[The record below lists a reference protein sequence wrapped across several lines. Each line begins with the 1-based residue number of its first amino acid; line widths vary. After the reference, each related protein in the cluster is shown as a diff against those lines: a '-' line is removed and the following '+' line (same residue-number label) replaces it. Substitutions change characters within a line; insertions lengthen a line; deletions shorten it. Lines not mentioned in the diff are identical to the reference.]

1 MSSKKEEVL
10 ETKIHRFSE
19 SVSELTRV
27 KSPTERKYGLE
38 PGLNEILVTK
48 EMFSLGRFSLEK
60 KEFEGRSMAVVKTT
74 DESLQKFNGAWIFR
88 INDSIVSLC
97 DYFEVQKNIK
107 YDMDNWEKA
116 TVSVYF
122 SERPQSYFENA
133 PRQVGVSIKV
143 INMSEIDTMKQTF
156 EARFIM
162 KIIWEPSF
170 EEIQFFTKKGYHTTG
185 SGWRPR
191 FIFPNC
197 VEVKIRRRFKWPLRA
212 KEGSNHQEPFILSK
226 YIMLKHGDI
235 GPYGSVIS
243 ILPNYIMYGELEF
256 HGVFAE
262 LLELK
267 AFPFDCQ
274 DFSIICWSNTIL
286 EKQQI
291 IPFDLFFGA
300 WKNDNL
306 VYEGLGKLGLLTVNL
321 SSSNVTSE
329 WNIKNAHVSI
339 EKGYRSDMYR
349 SNMYI
354 ILKGRRVFRLYLWRI
369 FIPVFLLVLGSTVS
383 FLLSPTYGGDRV
395 TLVFTAVL
403 ANVVY
408 QLAVYGE
415 LPQIPYMTYLDWY
428 NLTYFILMLLILL
441 INALIVFH
449 SEQYFEDH
457 FHNVDED
464 HLRRIDLTL
473 GLMLVLLQFICLAVF
488 TIWGYKIYVR
498 QNLKLTLT
506 WEEQVE
512 ARIISKHEVDYR
524 LDSNE
529 RKHQTSTRNGKK
541 RSAAYDS
548 KKDYMARLEL

>member
-1 MSSKKEEVL
+1 MSSQKEEVL
-10 ETKIHRFSE
+10 DKKNQPFSDY
-19 SVSELTRV
+19 VSELTRI
-27 KSPTERKYGLE
+27 KSPLEKTYGLQ
-38 PGLNEILVTK
+38 PGLNEMVVTK
-48 EMFSLGRFSLEK
+48 EMLSNGTFSLER
-60 KEFEGRSMAVVKTT
+60 KEFEGRIMAVVKTT
-74 DESLQKFNGAWIFR
+74 EEKFNGAWIFS
-88 INDSIVSLC
+88 INDSIVALC
-97 DYFEVQKNIK
+97 DYIEVQKNIK
-107 YDMDNWEKA
+107 YDMEINGKA

-122 SERPQSYFENA
+122 SERPRSYFKNA

-162 KIIWEPSF
+162 KTIWEPSF
-170 EEIQFFTKKGYHTTG
+170 EEVQFFKKKGYHTTG

-197 VEVKIRRRFKWPLRA
+197 VEVKIRRRFQWPIRA
-212 KEGSNHQEPFILSK
+212 KEGSDNQEPFILSK
-226 YIMLKHGDI
+226 YIMLEPGDI
-235 GPYGSVIS
+235 GPYGSVIN

-286 EKQQI
+286 KKQQI
-291 IPFDLFFGA
+291 IPFDLFFGTN
-300 WKNDNL
+300 KNDCFND
-306 VYEGLGKLGLLTVNL
+306 EGLGKLGLLTVNL
-321 SSSNVTSE
+321 SSSNITSE
-329 WNIKNAHVSI
+329 WTVKNAHVSI
-339 EKGYRSDMYR
+339 EKRYR
-349 SNMYI
+349 SNMYMI
-354 ILKGRRVFRLYLWRI
+354 IKGRRVFNLYLWRI

-428 NLTYFILMLLILL
+428 NLTYFLLMLLILL
-441 INALIVFH
+441 VSALVVFH
-449 SEQYFEDH
+449 SEEYFEDH
-457 FHNVDED
+457 FHNVDQD
-464 HLRRIDLTL
+464 NLRSIDLTL
-473 GLMLVLLQFICLAVF
+473 GLMLVLLQFSCLVVF
-488 TIWGYKIYVR
+488 TIWGYKIYQR
-498 QNLKLTLT
+498 QSQKLTMT
-506 WEEQVE
+506 YAEQINEGIVTPQ
-512 ARIISKHEVDYR
+512 KVYYR

-529 RKHQTSTRNGKK
+529 REHPTSPPCGRKT
-541 RSAAYDS
+541 AAYDY
-548 KKDYMARLEL
+548 KKDYKAVVA